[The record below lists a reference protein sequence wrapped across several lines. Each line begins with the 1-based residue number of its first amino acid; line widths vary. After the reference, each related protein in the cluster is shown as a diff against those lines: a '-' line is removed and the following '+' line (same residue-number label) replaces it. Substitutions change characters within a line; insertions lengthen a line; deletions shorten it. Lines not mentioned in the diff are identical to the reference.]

1 MMKGNKIL
9 LKGSK
14 KIIKKS
20 KKNVEGIMTPQGHR
34 KLYSWRGGLKIC

>member
-14 KIIKKS
+14 KIMKKS
-20 KKNVEGIMTPQGHR
+20 KKNVEGKMTPQGHR
-34 KLYSWRGGLKIC
+34 KLYSW